1 VRSLA
6 LVVLIG
12 ATACTKA
19 HEATPATGSAG
30 SAGSAAVA
38 VKPVTPVKDGIA
50 IPANHPTSGIVIS
63 NHCSLSPHPPSTFF
77 WSHLTSY
84 DLDAG
89 TWTSERR
96 EGHDRPSATPPI
108 PTNPGDPAAPDPDAP
123 KLETANG
130 VLPAD
135 RIATIRARLAEL
147 LAGGPYPP
155 KYPYSGG
162 SRCTLSLAAKGQ
174 PPFFSIDRA
183 DREIQDAVTALVV
196 AL

>member
-1 VRSLA
+1 
-6 LVVLIG
+6 VVLTC
-12 ATACTKA
+12 AAACTKA
-19 HEATPATGSAG
+19 NERAPSVG

-50 IPANHPTSGIVIS
+50 IPANHPMTGIVIS

-96 EGHDRPSATPPI
+96 EGHDRPSSTPPI
-108 PTNPGDPAAPDPDAP
+108 PTMPGDPPAPDPDAP
-123 KLETANG
+123 KVETANG

-155 KYPYSGG
+155 KYPFSGG

-183 DREIQDAVTALVV
+183 DTSTDDAVTRLVAAL
-196 AL
+196 